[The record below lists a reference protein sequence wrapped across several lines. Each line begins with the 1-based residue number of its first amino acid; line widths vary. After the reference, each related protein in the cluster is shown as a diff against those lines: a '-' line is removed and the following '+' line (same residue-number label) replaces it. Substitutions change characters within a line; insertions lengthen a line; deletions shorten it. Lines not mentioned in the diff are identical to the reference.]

1 MLQLPLTF
9 NGMLS
14 VLMMNNSKYF
24 LESGGNLAFAVA
36 LTICEKISPV
46 HEGVLGK
53 RHNYVVD

>member
-24 LESGGNLAFAVA
+24 LEGGGKLAFAVA
-36 LTICEKISPV
+36 LTICEKIT
-46 HEGVLGK
+46 VLYMRVCWG
-53 RHNYVVD
+53 RDTIM